1 MARKGPLVTLL
12 GGGVL
17 AGGLLVANVI
27 NTPGEPDD
35 DQAAASE
42 QTADAEPTETAE
54 PDTEP
59 TETEEPE
66 PADADETAD
75 AEAAG
80 DADPVTYVGWV
91 DGGGTSVAIVIDG
104 DEAIAYVCD
113 GVTEAWLTG
122 TAYNGE
128 LSLTGDDGELT
139 ASYDENRAAG
149 ETVVGDQAWTFE
161 IEYVAPPE
169 GLYQV
174 ADTIVGGA
182 EVDGGWI
189 VLPDGRQIGVLNVGA
204 DTRPAPELD
213 PETGQVIVSDTTI
226 TADRLGGEE

>member
-35 DQAAASE
+35 DQAVAASE

-54 PDTEP
+54 SEP
-59 TETEEPE
+59 GETEEPE
-66 PADADETAD
+66 PADAETAD
-75 AEAAG
+75 AEAAEN
-80 DADPVTYVGWV
+80 AEPVTYVGWV
-91 DGGGTSVAIVIDG
+91 DGGGTSVAIVING
-104 DEAIAYVCD
+104 DEATAYVCD

-128 LSLTGDDGELT
+128 LSLTGENGELT
-139 ASYDENRAAG
+139 AGYDENWATG
-149 ETVVGDQAWTFE
+149 ETVVNDQTWTFE

-182 EVDGGWI
+182 EVEGGWI
-189 VLPDGRQIGVLNVGA
+189 VLPDGRQIGVLNVGGNSQ
-204 DTRPAPELD
+204 PAPELD
-213 PETGQVIVSDTTI
+213 PETGQVTVDDTTI